1 MPNNNGSSNGNGV
14 HEDTAMATRNGN
26 GHKPEAEI
34 TGGHDLLWDG
44 LSPAVARALEQP
56 LDPALV
62 SKRKGRAGRIFDYLE
77 GHVVI
82 DEANRVF
89 GYGGWGYELVG
100 EVALRRVET
109 VDKKTG
115 EVKVS
120 QGYSA
125 PVRVTVP
132 GAPPRTDTGFHP
144 VAEDTADG
152 HETALKG
159 AVTDGMKR
167 ALRSFGDRF
176 GNGLYGDRQS
186 QEAKSRETGAK
197 RTGKKGDSSPRP
209 QRVPSSAKGVFSP
222 VPGNDLDETHVRY
235 LRKRI
240 IELGV
245 EQGFDEER
253 VRAAVRRKTGRDLED
268 LTAEDLTPLVEGAT
282 RRLHQMQQGD
292 AA

>member
-1 MPNNNGSSNGNGV
+1 MSNKNGTNNGNGV
-14 HEDTAMATRNGN
+14 HEDTAIAARNGN
-26 GHKPEAEI
+26 DHQPAGAIVE
-34 TGGHDLLWDG
+34 GHDLLWDG
-44 LSPAVARALEQP
+44 LSPTVTRALEQA

-62 SKRKGRAGRIFDYLE
+62 SKRKGRAGKVFDYLE

-82 DEANRVF
+82 DQANKVF

-100 EVALRRVET
+100 EVALRRVEK
-109 VDKKTG
+109 VDVKTG

-120 QGYSA
+120 YAYSA
-125 PVRVTVP
+125 PVRVTVL

-144 VAEDTADG
+144 VAEDTAEG
-152 HETALKG
+152 HETAVKG

-176 GNGLYGDRQS
+176 GNGLYGDRQP
-186 QEAKSRETGAK
+186 QDAKSRGTGAG
-197 RTGKKGDSSPRP
+197 RTSGKSADKPRP
-209 QRVPSSAKGVFSP
+209 ERVVSPAKGVFSP

-245 EQGFDEER
+245 EQGFDEGQ
-253 VRAAVRRKTGRDLED
+253 VRAAVRNRTGRDLED
-268 LTAEDLTPLVEGAT
+268 LTAQELTPLVEGAT
-282 RRLHQMQQGD
+282 RRLHQMQQGE